1 MTVVRNEFERGENDP
16 WEALDKNIWA
26 TAYQA
31 HPYHHSTIGWRS
43 DIENVSI
50 ERLKKFYDTY
60 YWPNNS
66 TISVIGDFEIEETLD
81 LLDKEFGAIS
91 KAEHQIPKMYTAEPK
106 QEGPRKVIVRRNG
119 EMPIVGVAHKIPEG
133 RNKDIFALQIL
144 GRVLGNGKTSRFY
157 RRFIDSGKVADMSVW
172 SHPLHDN
179 GLFITYLFI
188 SGNDTC
194 EEIEKEV
201 LEEYS
206 IIQAEGI
213 HENELLR
220 AKSQI
225 RAETAFSRDGSY
237 AVASNLNEAIALGDW
252 TFFTTYL
259 DNIKKVTTKDVQR
272 VAQTYLVED
281 QSTTGFFVTHSTS
294 KKAKG

>member
-1 MTVVRNEFERGENDP
+1 
-16 WEALDKNIWA
+16 
-26 TAYQA
+26 
-31 HPYHHSTIGWRS
+31 
-43 DIENVSI
+43 
-50 ERLKKFYDTY
+50 
-60 YWPNNS
+60 
-66 TISVIGDFEIEETLD
+66 
-81 LLDKEFGAIS
+81 
-91 KAEHQIPKMYTAEPK
+91 
-106 QEGPRKVIVRRNG
+106 
-119 EMPIVGVAHKIPEG
+119 
-133 RNKDIFALQIL
+133 
-144 GRVLGNGKTSRFY
+144 
-157 RRFIDSGKVADMSVW
+157 MSVW

-206 IIQAEGI
+206 IIQSEGI